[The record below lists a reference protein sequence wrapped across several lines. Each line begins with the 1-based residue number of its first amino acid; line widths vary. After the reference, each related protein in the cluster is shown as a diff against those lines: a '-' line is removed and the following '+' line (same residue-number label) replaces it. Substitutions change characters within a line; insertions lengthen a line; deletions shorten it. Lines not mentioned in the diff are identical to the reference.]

1 MEFTIPRQVQFA
13 AKEFAAIDGI
23 VDGDI
28 RLTFAEVGEQVLDVA
43 GAFVAAG
50 LQPGER
56 VAVWAPNMAEW
67 VLGAMGA
74 LSAGAILVP
83 LNTRYK
89 GMEAADILQRSKAT
103 ILLTVSGFLGNDY
116 VTMLNASGA
125 ELPDLRTT
133 IVLRGDAPTGTIAWA
148 DFVATSTPKHRATA
162 ERRIAAQS
170 PDDVSDILF
179 TAGTTGRSK
188 GVMTTHEQ
196 AIRVFDAWS
205 SIVGVEAGDRYLVV
219 NPFFHSFGYKA
230 GIIACFVS
238 GATIVPEPVFD
249 VPTVLAHIE
258 AEQITVL
265 PGAPTVYFSILNHPD
280 RDNYDLSSLRLAV
293 TGAAAVPVE
302 LIKRMREELTF
313 RTIVTAYGLSESTGT
328 VSICRPDD
336 PPEIISKTSGRAIPG
351 VDVKIVDDDGNE
363 VPRGEP
369 GEIICK
375 GYNVMVGYLDDP
387 EATAETIV
395 DGWLHTGDIGTMDDD
410 GYIAITDRKK
420 DMFITGGFN
429 AYPAEIEN
437 ILLRHPAIA
446 QVAVIGMADE
456 RMGEVGRAF
465 VVVRPGESLTAEQLI
480 AWARDNMANYKVP
493 RKVDIVDS
501 LPTNPAG
508 KIVKFE
514 LRDRA

>member
-1 MEFTIPRQVQFA
+1 MQAA
-13 AKEFAAIDGI
+13 AKEFATIDGI
-23 VDGDI
+23 VDGEI
-28 RLTFAEVGEQVLDVA
+28 RLSFAEVGEQVLDAA
-43 GAFVAAG
+43 GAFVGAG

-56 VAVWAPNMAEW
+56 VAVWAPNIAEW
-67 VLGAMGA
+67 VIGAMGA
-74 LSAGAILVP
+74 LTAGAVLVP

-89 GMEAADILQRSKAT
+89 GLEAADVLERSKAT
-103 ILLTVSGFLGNDY
+103 MLLTVNGFLGNDY
-116 VTMLNASGA
+116 VHMLRGA
-125 ELPDLRTT
+125 AVELPDLRSI
-133 IVLRGDAPTGTIAWA
+133 IVLRGDTPEGTASWS
-148 DFVATSTPKHRATA
+148 DFLATSTAEHRTTA
-162 ERRIAAQS
+162 EQRMAAQS
-170 PDDVSDILF
+170 PSDVSDILF

-196 AIRVFDAWS
+196 AIKVFDAWS
-205 SIVGVEAGDRYLVV
+205 QIVGLRAGDRYLVV

-230 GIIACFVS
+230 GIIACFVT

-249 VPTVLAHIE
+249 VPTVLQHIADE
-258 AEQITVL
+258 KISVL

-280 RDNYDLSSLRLAV
+280 RDHYDLSSLRLAV

-313 RTIVTAYGLSESTGT
+313 QTIVTAYGLSESTGT

-336 PPEIISKTSGRAIPG
+336 PPETISKTSGRAIPD
-351 VDVKIVDDDGNE
+351 VQVKIVDDEGNE

-369 GEIICK
+369 GEIVCK

-387 EATAETIV
+387 EATAETVV

-420 DMFITGGFN
+420 DMFISGGFN

-446 QVAVIGMADE
+446 QVAVIGVADE
-456 RMGEVGRAF
+456 RMGEVGKAF
-465 VVVRPGESLTAEQLI
+465 VVRRPGESLSVEELI
-480 AWARDNMANYKVP
+480 AWARENMANYKAP
-493 RKVDIVDS
+493 RHVEFVDT

-514 LRDRA
+514 LRER

>member
-280 RDNYDLSSLRLAV
+280 R
-293 TGAAAVPVE
+293 
-302 LIKRMREELTF
+302 
-313 RTIVTAYGLSESTGT
+313 
-328 VSICRPDD
+328 
-336 PPEIISKTSGRAIPG
+336 
-351 VDVKIVDDDGNE
+351 
-363 VPRGEP
+363 
-369 GEIICK
+369 
-375 GYNVMVGYLDDP
+375 
-387 EATAETIV
+387 
-395 DGWLHTGDIGTMDDD
+395 
-410 GYIAITDRKK
+410 
-420 DMFITGGFN
+420 
-429 AYPAEIEN
+429 
-437 ILLRHPAIA
+437 
-446 QVAVIGMADE
+446 
-456 RMGEVGRAF
+456 
-465 VVVRPGESLTAEQLI
+465 
-480 AWARDNMANYKVP
+480 
-493 RKVDIVDS
+493 
-501 LPTNPAG
+501 
-508 KIVKFE
+508 
-514 LRDRA
+514 